1 MDLDWLVFFSGE
13 HVPETAEY
21 NITSFVYR
29 AMRPFHP
36 QRLAAA
42 FKSHPALAC
51 VVRSKGISWV
61 ATELGYT
68 DMCCWSQAGA
78 VFQMGYQG
86 HWMAT
91 STCCVCVCVSEAR
104 GGFAQVTVE

>member
-91 STCCVCVCVSEAR
+91 STCCVCVCV
-104 GGFAQVTVE
+104 